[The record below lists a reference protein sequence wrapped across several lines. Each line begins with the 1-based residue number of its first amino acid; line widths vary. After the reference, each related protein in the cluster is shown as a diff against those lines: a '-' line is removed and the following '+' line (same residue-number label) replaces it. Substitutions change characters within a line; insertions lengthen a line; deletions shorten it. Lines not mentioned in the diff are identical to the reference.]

1 AAHNLFPSQYQSKLV
16 LHLIRELRGGKVRMQ
31 KPFHYFNSSPE
42 IVRLAVMMYSGGI
55 MNDWFEAF
63 PKGECQRRK
72 PTDQ

>member
-1 AAHNLFPSQYQSKLV
+1 
-16 LHLIRELRGGKVRMQ
+16 MQ